1 MILCIVCLTLEIF
14 LSPHKILVIV
24 MKDEKYE
31 IESKKDDKNS
41 RLRRLQVLRIIILLP
56 AVILIIYGISTGN
69 LLVTASAVA
78 LTFIIAYPFKIKIE
92 KEFKVKDE
100 RGYYIGEKAARQ
112 TLIIFTLAAIYLGI
126 ALDTVTK
133 QYPQYTTIGITLNI
147 SGFVIIILY
156 ASFYA
161 YYKRKYS

>member
-1 MILCIVCLTLEIF
+1 
-14 LSPHKILVIV
+14 
-24 MKDEKYE
+24 MKDEKNE
-31 IESKKDDKNS
+31 TKSNNDKNS
-41 RLRRLQVLRIIILLP
+41 HLRHLQLLRIIILTP
-56 AVILIIYGISTGN
+56 AIILIIYGISTGN
-69 LLVTASAVA
+69 LLITASAVA

-100 RGYYIGEKAARQ
+100 RRYYIGEKAARQ

-133 QYPQYTTIGITLNI
+133 QYPQYATVGITLNI
-147 SGFVIIILY
+147 TGFVIIVIY

-161 YYKRKYS
+161 YYKRKYG